1 MANLAY
7 LNVFCRNGH
16 YKRRMYFIGYDFAG
30 NAKYRCGICGC
41 IRRYRLIWGQV
52 KRVS

>member
-16 YKRRMYFIGYDFAG
+16 YKRRMNFIGYDFAG
-30 NAKYRCGICGC
+30 NAKYRCPWCGV
-41 IRRYRLIWGQV
+41 IRRYRFIWGRV